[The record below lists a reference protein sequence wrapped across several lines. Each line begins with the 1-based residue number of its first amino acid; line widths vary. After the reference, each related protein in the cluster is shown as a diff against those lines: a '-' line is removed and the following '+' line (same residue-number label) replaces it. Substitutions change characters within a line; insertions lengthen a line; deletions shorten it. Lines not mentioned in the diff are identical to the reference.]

1 MKIPPNP
8 ATPQLDKAL
17 QALSKSLP
25 ENQCFGIDPDK
36 STFSEMFQNKL
47 FLVHVI
53 RQGIPYNLFEL
64 IAAESPF
71 DLSEWATFLDL
82 STKSLQRYKEE
93 NRTFE
98 RIQSEKILELVEVT
112 QFGVEVFGD
121 MDTLRIWLRTPS
133 FVLGRM
139 TPIALLG
146 YSFGRQL
153 VMTEL
158 VHIEH
163 GIFA

>member
-1 MKIPPNP
+1 
-8 ATPQLDKAL
+8 
-17 QALSKSLP
+17 
-25 ENQCFGIDPDK
+25 
-36 STFSEMFQNKL
+36 
-47 FLVHVI
+47 
-53 RQGIPYNLFEL
+53 
-64 IAAESPF
+64 
-71 DLSEWATFLDL
+71 
-82 STKSLQRYKEE
+82 
-93 NRTFE
+93 
-98 RIQSEKILELVEVT
+98 VT

>member
-8 ATPQLDKAL
+8 TTPQLDKAL
-17 QALSKSLP
+17 QALAKSLP
-25 ENQCFGIDPDK
+25 QTQRFGIDPDK
-36 STFSEMFQNKL
+36 STFTEIFQNKL

-53 RQGIPYNLFEL
+53 RQGIPYSIFEL
-64 IAAESPF
+64 IAAQAPF
-71 DLSEWATFLDL
+71 DFVEWASFLEL
-82 STKSLQRYKEE
+82 SPRSLQRYKVE

-98 RIQSEKILELVEVT
+98 PIQSEKILALVEVT
-112 QFGVEVFGD
+112 QFGLEVFGN
-121 MDTLRIWLRTPS
+121 MEMLRIWLKTPS

-139 TPIALLG
+139 APIELVA